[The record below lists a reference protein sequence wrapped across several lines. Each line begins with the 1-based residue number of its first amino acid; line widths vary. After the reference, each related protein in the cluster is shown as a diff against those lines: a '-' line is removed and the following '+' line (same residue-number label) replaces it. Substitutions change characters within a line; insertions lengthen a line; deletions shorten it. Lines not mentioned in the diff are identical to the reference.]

1 MITTTGHLKS
11 VCCCPVGSLV
21 AAHLADNSEYI
32 SSSPGNVFVALFG
45 FYFML
50 NSSFKA
56 EKEILIIVGFEEL
69 EAHTLAR
76 RAVS

>member
-1 MITTTGHLKS
+1 M
-11 VCCCPVGSLV
+11 
-21 AAHLADNSEYI
+21 AAHLADNSKYI

-56 EKEILIIVGFEEL
+56 EKGNFNN
-69 EAHTLAR
+69 R
-76 RAVS
+76 RFCRTCSSYVSAQGSKLKGHWFG